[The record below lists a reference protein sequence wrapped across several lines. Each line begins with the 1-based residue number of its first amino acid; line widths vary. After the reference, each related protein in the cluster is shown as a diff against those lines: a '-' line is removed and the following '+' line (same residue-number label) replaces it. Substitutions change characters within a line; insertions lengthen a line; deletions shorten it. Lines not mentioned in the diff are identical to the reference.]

1 MKKKKIVRESG
12 IKASVDSVAS
22 VRRLSL
28 SSSSDKIPLET
39 NKADTMVLQNSKAKS
54 MNGAKSSKESTPVV
68 MNPIDPKTM
77 LFFEAIREGSIQKT
91 KAILRGK
98 NMNMNT
104 RDLNDKNTPTALIVA
119 CEVNNTEIV
128 KLLLTMKKARI
139 LDVNQEDKVG
149 RRPIWIAAWKG
160 NAEIADLLLNTRG
173 TECDVN
179 FIDKESGTSPLYRA
193 ILSNSEETAHL
204 LISAKADVNMRRMG
218 VNLNGAETPL
228 IKAVQMNNKAI
239 VEHLVNALCKI
250 QARTQE
256 GFNALHYCVAYR
268 RYDIAEYLLQNE
280 IKIHAKS
287 HNGITA
293 MTVAIEHHNPAMV
306 KLLIE
311 YGYKMDKRYQ
321 WKETPLSQA
330 INLHSEECAMTLIHQ
345 GCELKKK
352 RGHSYFM
359 MAVDEKLMKLAKFMA
374 AVQPQFLQQSWVKT
388 KQWPVSIY
396 HRPDIIRWLEQES
409 DKVRS
414 LRQLCRGKIFRLLG
428 KYPDNKLKKLNLTD
442 TLREYVSYK
451 SHVKD
456 EFYVQNS
463 LDLKGECP
471 IECPAICA
479 RKYCPPIE
487 FSSSSESDSSIDDD
501 DIDSQGANGHHNRNH
516 LNNPNDHDHDHDDDD
531 DKKCCDYCK

>member
-1 MKKKKIVRESG
+1 M
-12 IKASVDSVAS
+12 ASVESESVAA
-22 VRRLSL
+22 VQRLPI
-28 SSSSDKIPLET
+28 DKQALEAN
-39 NKADTMVLQNSKAKS
+39 NKPNDAGAMVIRNSKSKYTR
-54 MNGAKSSKESTPVV
+54 GAKSAQSETKAVI
-68 MNPIDPKTM
+68 MNPIDPKTV
-77 LFFEAIREGSIQKT
+77 LFFEAIREGSVQKV

-98 NMNMNT
+98 NMNLNT
-104 RDLNDKNTPTALIVA
+104 RDLNDKNAPTALITA

-128 KLLLTMKKARI
+128 KLMLTMKKARF

-160 NAEIADLLLNTRG
+160 NPEIADLLLNTRG

-204 LISAKADVNMRRMG
+204 LIQAKADVNMRRMG
-218 VNLNGAETPL
+218 FDLKAETPL
-228 IKAVQMNNKAI
+228 IKAVQMDNKQI

-250 QARTQE
+250 QARTDD
-256 GFNALHYCVAYR
+256 GFNALHYCVAYK

-280 IKIHAKS
+280 IRIHAKS
-287 HNGITA
+287 NNGITA

-306 KLLIE
+306 RLLIQ
-311 YGYKMDKRYQ
+311 YGYKMDKRYA

-330 INLHSEECAMTLIHQ
+330 INIHSEECAMTLVHQ

-359 MAVDEKLMKLAKFMA
+359 MAVDEKLMKFAKFMA
-374 AVQPQFLQQSWVKT
+374 AVQPQVLQEDWVKT
-388 KQWPVSIY
+388 RKWPVSIY

-414 LRQLCRGKIFRLLG
+414 LRQLCRGRIFRLLG
-428 KYPDNKLKKLNLTD
+428 KYPSNKLKKLNLTEA
-442 TLREYVSYK
+442 LSEYVSYT
-451 SHVKD
+451 SHVKE
-456 EFYVQNS
+456 EFYNQKL
-463 LDLKGECP
+463 LDLTGECP
-471 IECPAICA
+471 IECPAICT

-501 DIDSQGANGHHNRNH
+501 EIESNGADTKHNHNH
-516 LNNPNDHDHDHDDDD
+516 NHNHDHDPNDEEG
-531 DKKCCDYCK
+531 KCCDYCK